1 MKHSN
6 LSKSPSILKYCTNK
20 LLILLFLT
28 ILPRADLE
36 ARDLGSVTYAGINL
50 DMSLGD
56 RLASLKNQAFNCVTR
71 EHVPYLGHWHCTK
84 NDANVIFDSKEILLD
99 CTAISY
105 CSKNLEEI
113 ALSIIADHDIP
124 KMDQTVFYPPIGK
137 ERWYCGESEPRDVRV
152 CVHQLVSIN
161 HEMVEIERNRGN
173 PETIDFQL
181 SKRHTHVHIKR
192 LKAATPSQYLHLKK
206 GDHQAVAFQFEDQDK
221 P

>member
-28 ILPRADLE
+28 ILPSADLE

-56 RLASLKNQAFNCVTR
+56 RLASLKNQAFNCVTPR
-71 EHVPYLGHWHCTK
+71 TRTVSWTLAFAPK

-192 LKAATPSQYLHLKK
+192 LKAANP
-206 GDHQAVAFQFEDQDK
+206 
-221 P
+221 